1 MRKEWLN
8 AVMNKHGYK
17 TVDDLYAAIGY
28 GGITTN
34 KVLFKLIEKFKE
46 ELQKKPEIGQDAY
59 VEIVN
64 KKKNTMSKGVILPG
78 VDNVL
83 IHLAPCCMPVPGD
96 DIVGYVTQ
104 GKGVSVHRMD
114 CKNVKKYIDEDYHTL
129 DVKWDKS
136 YNGIYQAKV
145 DVCVHDTA
153 NINKASADVVLTLS
167 DMNMEL
173 VSVTTEKNK
182 GIVHVTVNVK
192 NKEQLAGFMNKV
204 RSKPGI
210 SDVYR
215 K

>member
-1 MRKEWLN
+1 
-8 AVMNKHGYK
+8 
-17 TVDDLYAAIGY
+17 
-28 GGITTN
+28 
-34 KVLFKLIEKFKE
+34 
-46 ELQKKPEIGQDAY
+46 
-59 VEIVN
+59 
-64 KKKNTMSKGVILPG
+64 MSKGVILPG

-136 YNGIYQAKV
+136 YSGIYQAKV

-182 GIVHVTVNVK
+182 GIIHVTVNVK

-210 SDVYR
+210 GDVYR